1 MSTFVMPLMG
11 NVSVQCNCLAK
22 NQSGKLKRPW
32 QLFTAAWGG
41 LNSPHTLFKWD
52 PVFFSALKQSNFL
65 YSSLCCRTQDGN

>member
-1 MSTFVMPLMG
+1 MSPFVTPLTG
-11 NVSVQCNCLAK
+11 NVPVQCNCLAK

-32 QLFTAAWGG
+32 LLLTAAWGG
-41 LNSPHTLFKWD
+41 LNSPHTLFKRD